1 MPRTLRAHRAVSSAA
16 ILVVALATPL
26 LSATAAQADDCK
38 KGNPF
43 GCHWSDGGTGSGG
56 SGGQGSPSGGG
67 ASGPVEPPDPEG
79 LTDSE
84 APGFIPVEG
93 GGPPPPAAPT
103 TLDWVRAAQS
113 AAELPTP
120 TVHTAPSDKTYVRV
134 RTALWVEGFD
144 VVKTRPIGGGG
155 QMIQATATPV
165 SVTWNLGETQK
176 TCKDAGRKDGSTCSH
191 TYRRSSAG
199 EPGGTYKITATVTWE
214 LTWTCAGP
222 ACDPQGGTL
231 GNESMPS
238 PATPLV
244 VSEIQTNTGQ

>member
-1 MPRTLRAHRAVSSAA
+1 MPPTPRAHRAALSAA
-16 ILVVALATPL
+16 ILMAALATPL
-26 LSATAAQADDCK
+26 LTATAAQADDCK

-43 GCHWSDGGTGSGG
+43 GCNWVDRGTGSGG
-56 SGGQGSPSGGG
+56 SGGRGSPSGGG

-79 LTDSE
+79 LTDGE
-84 APGFIPVEG
+84 APGFLQVG
-93 GGPPPPAAPT
+93 GDGPPPPAAPT

-120 TVHTAPSDKTYVRV
+120 TIHTAPSDKTYVRV

-144 VVKTRPIGGGG
+144 VVKTQPIGGGG

-176 TCKDAGRKDGSTCSH
+176 TCNGPGRKDGKTCSH
-191 TYRRSSAG
+191 TFRRSSAA
-199 EPGGTYKITATVTWE
+199 EPGGAYKITATITWS
-214 LTWTCAGP
+214 LTWTCTGP
-222 ACDPQGGTL
+222 ACDPQGGNL
-231 GNESMPS
+231 GNETMTS